1 MTTSLSGALA
11 SLQASTALLA
21 SSLSILDA
29 GICDLPRLSKV
40 VSQSRH
46 FELLPSST
54 LAAAQASILA
64 ELTPE
69 VASLLS
75 RVEAHLER
83 LERRESSLKA
93 RWELQEGRI
102 ARGTERGPAQSLATP
117 GRVMD
122 REHASVGGNGAEGLR
137 ATQMRHKKERL
148 SYAVE
153 RLQLQAHQRERQL
166 RKSMMAQN
174 LKDVDLADD
183 DEWRE

>member
-11 SLQASTALLA
+11 SLQTSTSLLA
-21 SSLSILDA
+21 SSLAILDA
-29 GICDLPRLSKV
+29 GISDLPRLSKV
-40 VSQSRH
+40 VSQTRH

-102 ARGTERGPAQSLATP
+102 AHGAERSTAESLAPSERVIGRERGSVP
-117 GRVMD
+117 GSGVQD
-122 REHASVGGNGAEGLR
+122 LR
-137 ATQMRHKKERL
+137 ATQMRQKKERL

-153 RLQLQAHQRERQL
+153 RLQLQAHQREL
-166 RKSMMAQN
+166 S
-174 LKDVDLADD
+174 LIHI
-183 DEWRE
+183 